1 MTLVSE
7 KIKYAL
13 IKQLASRD
21 PELPVYDEQVQQGF
35 QEPCFF
41 VLMLNSGQT
50 REVDRRYRRAL
61 LFDVHYFPAD
71 TLDKKSE
78 CNKVAEQLYEQLEY
92 VEYDG
97 NLYRGQNMRHEVVGD
112 VLHFFVSFSVHLI
125 REKNPKVKMGPLKIE
140 RGIRNGN

>member
-13 IKQLASRD
+13 IKKLDSRD
-21 PELPVYDEQVQQGF
+21 PELPVHDEQVQQGF
-35 QEPCFF
+35 KEPCFF
-41 VLMLNSGQT
+41 VLMLNSDQT
-50 REVDRRYRRAL
+50 KEVDRRYRKAL

-71 TLDKKSE
+71 TLEKKSE
-78 CNKVAEQLYEQLEY
+78 CHRVAEQLYEQLEY

-112 VLHFFVSFSVHLI
+112 VLHFFVSFDVHLM
-125 REKNPKVKMGPLKIE
+125 REKLIVPKMRTLEQEGH
-140 RGIRNGN
+140 IRNG

>member
-50 REVDRRYRRAL
+50 KEVDRRYRRAL

-112 VLHFFVSFSVHLI
+112 VLHFFVSFDIHLM
-125 REKNPKVKMGPLKIE
+125 REKPSVPKMRTLEQEGH
-140 RGIRNGN
+140 IRHG

>member
-50 REVDRRYRRAL
+50 KEVDRRYRRAL

-71 TLDKKSE
+71 TLEKKSE
-78 CNKVAEQLYEQLEY
+78 CHRVAEQLYEQLEY

-112 VLHFFVSFSVHLI
+112 VLHFFVSFDIHLLRKKPIVPKMRTLEQEGHI
-125 REKNPKVKMGPLKIE
+125 RHG
-140 RGIRNGN
+140 

>member
-50 REVDRRYRRAL
+50 KEVDRRYRRAL

-78 CNKVAEQLYEQLEY
+78 CNRIAEQLYEQLEY
-92 VEYDG
+92 VEYG
-97 NLYRGQNMRHEVVGD
+97 RNLYRGQNMRHEVVGD
-112 VLHFFVSFSVHLI
+112 VLHFFVSFDIHLM
-125 REKNPKVKMGPLKIE
+125 REKPILPKMRTLEQEGH
-140 RGIRNGN
+140 IRHG